1 MDSETQLFL
10 VNMRI
15 INEGGALNK
24 IIPLLSCVHTYALN
38 RFVKALN
45 WFERLNPN
53 LLFTLQA
60 FQTTFEL
67 DYSIHILIRF
77 DSIYFLFL
85 VEKRAR

>member
-1 MDSETQLFL
+1 MISKEPLAVFD
-10 VNMRI
+10 
-15 INEGGALNK
+15 LN
-24 IIPLLSCVHTYALN
+24 PTLSCVHTYALN
-38 RFVKALN
+38 RFDEALN